1 MLVYGAVLDR
11 FSEATG
17 RTTKKT
23 IHELLAVL
31 KVQTF
36 SVHRKVVI

>member
-1 MLVYGAVLDR
+1 MLVYSSVLDR

-17 RTTKKT
+17 CTTKKT
-23 IHELLAVL
+23 FHELLAVL